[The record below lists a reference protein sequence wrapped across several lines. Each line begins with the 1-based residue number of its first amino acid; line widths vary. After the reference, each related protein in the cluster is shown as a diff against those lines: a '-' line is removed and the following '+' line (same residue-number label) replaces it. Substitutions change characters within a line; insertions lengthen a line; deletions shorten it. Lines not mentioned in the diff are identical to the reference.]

1 MNRKEK
7 QSRTAQ
13 ETLPRVQAESQKHA
27 DVCAQGREVHKK
39 KKKSNIT
46 NRLSKRAK
54 NTWGY

>member
-39 KKKSNIT
+39 KKSNIT